1 MSRPLERFYE
11 IIAWIF
17 IILVVCVMLCGC
29 NRKTPIENAF
39 DNVGQAV
46 VDVKSSLPKECQTEI
61 VLAKINDVESKKQ
74 VAQSLCAE
82 KIKSAE
88 IKYERAMFALIIIIS
103 VFFLRFFIKF

>member
-17 IILVVCVMLCGC
+17 IILVVCVMLTAC
-29 NRKTPIENAF
+29 NRKTPVETAF

-46 VDVKSSLPKECQTEI
+46 IDVQTSLPKECQTEI
-61 VLAKINDVESKKQ
+61 VLAKINDIESKRQ

-88 IKYERAMFALIIIIS
+88 IKYERALFGLIIMIFI
-103 VFFLRFFIKF
+103 FFLRFFIKI